1 MTWVHLIMM
10 RQQWQIWFCPLWLWL
25 WLAGQTTDGNSI
37 YTGNSSLDNSHVCQ
51 NYLFLPILTKNFDYI
66 LKFIATNWNLRHNQ
80 EEKETKWISRR
91 RFGGRCSLA
100 LSPVLRP
107 KINVIWRRPGIVSP
121 TWGRRGG
128 AGDKRFGVTLHG
140 GLAAAAAVSTLVFL
154 QRVLSLPALG
164 PKIKGH
170 NPWRLQCYCCRVYL
184 GLS

>member
-51 NYLFLPILTKNFDYI
+51 NYPFLPILTKN
-66 LKFIATNWNLRHNQ
+66 LNLLQ
-80 EEKETKWISRR
+80 PLEIWDTTKKRR
-91 RFGGRCSLA
+91 KRNESADDGLEAGA
-100 LSPVLRP
+100 LSPSHLFQSP
-107 KINVIWRRPGIVSP
+107 KINVIGRRPGIVSP

-140 GLAAAAAVSTLVFL
+140 GLAAAAVSTLVFL

-170 NPWRLQCYCCRVYL
+170 TLWSSVYL
-184 GLS
+184 VLS